1 MDGNASRIP
10 RLLTESGLT
19 AILVA
24 AALVGPAVA
33 YASVDVVW
41 PASRKT
47 IDVNQDPP
55 ITFDTG
61 TDYELA
67 KNNNFTGDFV
77 GHNNNASYTVTVSGL
92 SGGRVTIDKLL
103 NLTILDSV
111 SSFNVEISSAL
122 SGSFDDANITQL
134 RMRIWNGSTA
144 PTDDSSPGVRCVLDL
159 EQPTGNDTSGY
170 APGECELP
178 GDSVGPG
185 QRRAYM
191 QIVFELADDQTT
203 ESATV
208 DIRPLDIVFQ

>member
-1 MDGNASRIP
+1 MDRDSKRVP
-10 RLLTESGLT
+10 RLLTESGLG

-41 PASRKT
+41 PASSKT

-55 ITFDTG
+55 ITFDAG

-67 KNNNFTGDFV
+67 RNNNFTGDFA
-77 GHNNNASYTVTVSGL
+77 GHNNDASYTVTVSGL

-103 NLTILDSV
+103 NLTVLDSV
-111 SSFNVEISSAL
+111 ASFNVEISSAL
-122 SGSFDDANITQL
+122 SGSFDSSNITEL
-134 RMRIWNGSTA
+134 RMRIWNGTDA
-144 PTDDSSPGVRCVLDL
+144 PDSDSSPGVRCVLDL
-159 EQPTGNDTSGY
+159 EQPAGNDTSGY
-170 APGECELP
+170 PPDRCELP
-178 GDSVGPG
+178 GETVGPG
-185 QRRAYM
+185 QHRAYM
-191 QIVFELADDQTT
+191 QIVFELAEDQTS

>member
-1 MDGNASRIP
+1 MDQDATGRR
-10 RLLTESGLT
+10 RLRTETGLT
-19 AILVA
+19 AILMA
-24 AALVGPAVA
+24 AALVGPTVA

-41 PASRKT
+41 PASTKT

-67 KNNNFTGDFV
+67 SRNNFTGDFE
-77 GHNNNASYTVTVSGL
+77 GHNNNASYTVTISGL
-92 SGGRVTIDKLL
+92 SGGRVTIDKLI
-103 NLTILDSV
+103 NLTVLDTV
-111 SSFNVEISSAL
+111 GSFNVEISDAL
-122 SGSFDDANITQL
+122 SGTFDLANITEL
-134 RMRIWNGSTA
+134 RMRIWNGTTA
-144 PTDDSSPGVRCVLDL
+144 PDNDSSDGVRCVLDL
-159 EQPTGNDTSGY
+159 TQPTGNDTSGY
-170 APGECELP
+170 PPDKCELP
-178 GDSVGPG
+178 GESVGPG